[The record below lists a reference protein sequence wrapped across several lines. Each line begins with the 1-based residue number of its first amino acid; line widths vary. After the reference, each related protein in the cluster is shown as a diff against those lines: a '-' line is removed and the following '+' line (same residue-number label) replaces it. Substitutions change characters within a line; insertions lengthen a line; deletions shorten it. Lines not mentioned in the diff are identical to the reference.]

1 MTDAKGALD
10 NAVRVLQAMID
21 VAADAGWLG
30 VCLSSMNLQ
39 QQLMQGRRVE
49 DPSLCT
55 LPGISIESGRAAAAS
70 QAKRKQGK
78 AAAPSVVGTLPEL
91 VSLVNLSGRDVART
105 VLEKSTG
112 VVGKWLEVALTAA
125 SKMPVVEV
133 TAKTS
138 KKGCVEVRL
147 KRAAK
152 GGFKKNHSKG
162 SGDRTSQNDTKTSRA
177 NAPRAATPFYPKSK
191 QEGWWVVLGECVSG
205 ELLAMRRIS
214 FGDEQTVRLSYEHLD
229 CQLEATD
236 LTVYL
241 ISDCYV
247 GLDQEV
253 SVSTSNDNSG
263 GRMGKRSRGGKA
275 SETVKREETFW
286 RGDGDDS
293 DDDAFFW
300 ENEAKYV

>member
-1 MTDAKGALD
+1 
-10 NAVRVLQAMID
+10 
-21 VAADAGWLG
+21 
-30 VCLSSMNLQ
+30 
-39 QQLMQGRRVE
+39 
-49 DPSLCT
+49 
-55 LPGISIESGRAAAAS
+55 
-70 QAKRKQGK
+70 
-78 AAAPSVVGTLPEL
+78 
-91 VSLVNLSGRDVART
+91 
-105 VLEKSTG
+105 
-112 VVGKWLEVALTAA
+112 
-125 SKMPVVEV
+125 MPVVEV